1 MRNCFRIHARDASRN
16 ILVFVTHFSI
26 SGDGR
31 PPPIDL
37 IYFLSFINLLIYI
50 FSGQIF
56 VSSSLSNSYLQKN
69 PATKI
74 LFIILGWAR
83 SRIGSWLGPLYTR
96 TLMFILIFET
106 GSYCLKSII
115 TKKSLSLSK

>member
-1 MRNCFRIHARDASRN
+1 MRNNFRIHAQDVSRN
-16 ILVFVTHFSI
+16 ILVFVTYFSI

-37 IYFLSFINLLIYI
+37 IYISSFINLLICI

-69 PATKI
+69 PATTS
-74 LFIILGWAR
+74 A
-83 SRIGSWLGPLYTR
+83 T
-96 TLMFILIFET
+96 
-106 GSYCLKSII
+106 
-115 TKKSLSLSK
+115 

>member
-1 MRNCFRIHARDASRN
+1 MRNYFRIHARDTSRN
-16 ILVFVTHFSI
+16 ILVFVTHFS
-26 SGDGR
+26 SGDWR

-74 LFIILGWAR
+74 LFIILGWAN
-83 SRIGSWLGPLYTR
+83 WLGPLYTR
-96 TLMFILIFET
+96 TLTFILIFET

>member
-1 MRNCFRIHARDASRN
+1 MRNYFRIHARDASRN
-16 ILVFVTHFSI
+16 ILVFVTHFS
-26 SGDGR
+26 SGDRR

-83 SRIGSWLGPLYTR
+83 S
-96 TLMFILIFET
+96 
-106 GSYCLKSII
+106 
-115 TKKSLSLSK
+115 